1 MSFISSSRLLTDFPL
16 FCVGLSSRLH
26 VLVKELLS
34 DNDPEKIVICV
45 EVRSF
50 FSFMNIMLGKLLH
63 DGLSLRQFKP
73 FLDSKINL
81 IRDAGYPDLARVIVD
96 DLDCLEHELQIFR
109 ELRDAGASSFIAAE
123 FDTRL
128 QTWRDTRLF
137 AELEI
142 QMQRDRVDRV
152 EDHLAA
158 RSSSLTELDSSIASC
173 ETQIDQLRRELRE
186 KEETLSILQMTK
198 IQDQQAHTA
207 LSEELKSLKQKL
219 TETEEVAAKTLAT
232 NEESIRA
239 ELRQAYDEK
248 LSNLNQQIFG
258 HVFDV

>member
-1 MSFISSSRLLTDFPL
+1 M
-16 FCVGLSSRLH
+16 
-26 VLVKELLS
+26 KELLS

-50 FSFMNIMLGKLLH
+50 FSFMNAMLGKLFH

-81 IRDAGYPDLARVIVD
+81 IRDAGYPDLARVIFD
-96 DLDCLEHELQIFR
+96 DLDYLERELQMFH

-123 FDTRL
+123 LDTHL
-128 QTWRDTRLF
+128 QTWRDARFL
-137 AELEI
+137 AEFDI
-142 QMQRDRVDRV
+142 QVQRDRVGRV
-152 EDHLAA
+152 EAHLAA
-158 RSSSLTELDSSIASC
+158 RSSSLTELDSSITSC

-198 IQDQQAHTA
+198 IHDQQAHTA
-207 LSEELKSLKQKL
+207 LSDELKSLKQKL
-219 TETEEVAAKTLAT
+219 VETEEVAAKTLST
-232 NEESIRA
+232 TEESIRV

-248 LSNLNQQIFG
+248 LSKLNQQIFG